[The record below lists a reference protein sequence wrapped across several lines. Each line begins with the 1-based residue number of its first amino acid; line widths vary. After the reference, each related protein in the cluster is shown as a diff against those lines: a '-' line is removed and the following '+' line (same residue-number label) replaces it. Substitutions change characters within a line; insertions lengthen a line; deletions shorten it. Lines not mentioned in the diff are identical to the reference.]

1 MSMTRINKKVSH
13 VSNLLTKSK
22 VVNSK
27 CSQVWIETVIYT
39 LIGLVLIGIVL
50 GLVGPKINQYRDRE
64 IIEQSISSLILL
76 DSKIQEV
83 RQAPGNKRFAD
94 VGLKKGALYLNK
106 ESDEIIFELK
116 DSNLMYS
123 EPNVNITNG
132 AVKVLTQKSG
142 KHYLV
147 KLSLNVSA
155 DLDFDE
161 NENLLKISA
170 AATPYRFFFE
180 NKGFGNDGR
189 EIIFFSTG

>member
-1 MSMTRINKKVSH
+1 MKRG
-13 VSNLLTKSK
+13 
-22 VVNSK
+22 
-27 CSQVWIETVIYT
+27 QVWVETVIYT

-123 EPNVNITNG
+123 EPDVNITNG